1 MSLVILSAAKY
12 PQFKVYFK
20 FLWIFRYAQ
29 NDKFFVIL
37 INLPYQAQAK
47 YPRKA
52 KNTQRVAENKSV
64 EVIQGFSKP

>member
-1 MSLVILSAAKY
+1 MSLVILSVAKY

-37 INLPYQAQAK
+37 INFAIP
-47 YPRKA
+47 
-52 KNTQRVAENKSV
+52 NTS
-64 EVIQGFSKP
+64 EVSTQSKKHTAGC